1 MNGHEVAKK
10 KLANNCWWT
19 SMEIEAIAA
28 AAAAADAVRDCMLN
42 YVICVYFHLVMN
54 L

>member
-1 MNGHEVAKK
+1 MNQYGNQ
-10 KLANNCWWT
+10 AN
-19 SMEIEAIAA
+19 AA
-28 AAAAADAVRDCMLN
+28 AAAVAIDAVRDCMLN